1 MDGKGKK
8 HPLPDAVRYWD
19 FLGGCY
25 WLSDAEMMAD
35 MAAAAG
41 LIKSAWYYEGEEW
54 VWNFTVPE
62 GAETTVTLPGES
74 GSQTYGSGSYEI
86 RKSL

>member
-35 MAAAAG
+35 MAAASG
-41 LIKSAWYYEGEEW
+41 LIKSAWHYKER
-54 VWNFTVPE
+54 
-62 GAETTVTLPGES
+62 S
-74 GSQTYGSGSYEI
+74 GSGISPFPKGPK
-86 RKSL
+86 RR